1 MREHTTIVLDVISQ
15 LRGREKLLDLGIR
28 AARGSVS
35 MAPLALHSLSPE
47 LTKVETEAILRHAL
61 GEEVT
66 DEMVEQI
73 TPRPSRKQVAIVTG
87 ASSGIG
93 LGITRAL
100 LEHGYRVVANSRTIS
115 KSKDLNPSADL
126 VLVDGDIGK
135 KETAIKVVD
144 VAVRHFDRID
154 LLVNNA
160 GIYLP
165 KPFMEYTPEDFETMI
180 GTNIAG
186 YFFVTQQ
193 VVAQMR
199 NQKSGHIVSISTVL
213 VDQPLAGAPI
223 SLPVITKSTIPA
235 FSRALAMEYVAD
247 GIRVN
252 TISPGVVDTPMHAN
266 DDHEFL
272 KKLHPIPRLVQI
284 SEIVDALFYLES
296 APMVNGE
303 NIRIDGGAHAGAK
316 W

>member
-1 MREHTTIVLDVISQ
+1 MAQ
-15 LRGREKLLDLGIR
+15 KLSGN
-28 AARGSVS
+28 
-35 MAPLALHSLSPE
+35 
-47 LTKVETEAILRHAL
+47 
-61 GEEVT
+61 
-66 DEMVEQI
+66 
-73 TPRPSRKQVAIVTG
+73 VAVVTG

-115 KSKDLNPSADL
+115 QSKDLQPSADL

-135 KETAIKVVD
+135 KETAIKVVEA
-144 VAVRHFDRID
+144 AVSHFARID

-160 GIYLP
+160 GIYMP
-165 KPFMEYTPEDFETMI
+165 KPFLDYTPEDFAMTI

-193 VVAQMR
+193 VVGQMR
-199 NQKSGHIVSISTVL
+199 KQKSGHIVSIATVL
-213 VDQPLAGAPI
+213 VDQPLAGVPI
-223 SLPVITKSTIPA
+223 SLPVLTKSTLPA

-266 DDHEFL
+266 DDPEVL

-284 SEIVDALFYLES
+284 SEIVDALFYLQS

>member
-1 MREHTTIVLDVISQ
+1 MSA
-15 LRGREKLLDLGIR
+15 K
-28 AARGSVS
+28 
-35 MAPLALHSLSPE
+35 
-47 LTKVETEAILRHAL
+47 
-61 GEEVT
+61 T
-66 DEMVEQI
+66 DK
-73 TPRPSRKQVAIVTG
+73 KQVANVTG

-100 LEHGYRVVANSRTIS
+100 LEEGYCVVATSRTIN
-115 KSKDLNPSADL
+115 KSKDLKSSAEL
-126 VLVDGDIGK
+126 VLEDGDISK
-135 KETAIKVVD
+135 KETAIRVVGA
-144 VAVRHFDRID
+144 AVKHFGRID

-160 GIYLP
+160 GIYIP
-165 KPFMEYTPEDFETMI
+165 KPFTEYTPEDFETMI
-180 GTNIAG
+180 GTNVAG

-193 VVAQMR
+193 VVGQMR
-199 NQKSGHIVSISTVL
+199 QQKSGHIVSISTVL

-223 SLPVITKSTIPA
+223 SLPVLTKSTIPA

-252 TISPGVVDTPMHAN
+252 TISPGVVDTPMHAHDN
-266 DDHEFL
+266 HEIL
-272 KKLHPIPRLVQI
+272 RKLHPIPRLVQV
-284 SEIVDALFYLES
+284 SEIVDALLYLQS

>member
-1 MREHTTIVLDVISQ
+1 MSANTNKRLVV
-15 LRGREKLLDLGIR
+15 
-28 AARGSVS
+28 
-35 MAPLALHSLSPE
+35 
-47 LTKVETEAILRHAL
+47 
-61 GEEVT
+61 
-66 DEMVEQI
+66 
-73 TPRPSRKQVAIVTG
+73 IVTG
-87 ASSGIG
+87 ASSGMG

-100 LEHGYRVVANSRTIS
+100 LERGYRVVANSRTIS
-115 KSKDLNPSADL
+115 QSRELKPSADL

-135 KETAIKVVD
+135 KETVVKVVD
-144 VAVRHFDRID
+144 AAVKHFDRID

-160 GIYLP
+160 GIYMP
-165 KPFMEYTPEDFETMI
+165 KPFTEYTPEDFERMI
-180 GTNIAG
+180 GTNVAG

-199 NQKSGHIVSISTVL
+199 KQKSGHIVSISTVL
-213 VDQPLAGAPI
+213 TDQPLAGAPI

-266 DDHEFL
+266 DDHEAL

-284 SEIVDALFYLES
+284 SEIVDALFYLQS

>member
-1 MREHTTIVLDVISQ
+1 MT
-15 LRGREKLLDLGIR
+15 
-28 AARGSVS
+28 AR
-35 MAPLALHSLSPE
+35 
-47 LTKVETEAILRHAL
+47 
-61 GEEVT
+61 
-66 DEMVEQI
+66 
-73 TPRPSRKQVAIVTG
+73 VAVVTG

-100 LEHGYRVVANSRTIS
+100 LERGYRVVANSRTIS
-115 KSKDLNPSADL
+115 DSKDLRASASL

-135 KETAIKVVD
+135 KDTATKVAD
-144 VAVRHFDRID
+144 AALEHFDHID

-165 KPFMEYTPEDFETMI
+165 KPFTEYTPEDFDRMI
-180 GTNIAG
+180 STNVAG

-193 VVAQMR
+193 AVAHMR
-199 NQKSGHIVSISTVL
+199 KRRSGHVVGISTTL

-247 GIRVN
+247 GIRAN
-252 TISPGVVDTPMHAN
+252 TISPGVVDSPLHAT
-266 DDHEFL
+266 DDHELL

-284 SEIVDALFYLES
+284 SEIVDALLYLES

-316 W
+316 L